1 MITPAYAPTATER
14 VLPRMALDFTTGSLD
29 ARVTV
34 TRALNTATRVNSS
47 GLIETINANLPR
59 FDYVPATLA
68 CKGLLIEEARTNL
81 ALYSTQFDDVSW
93 TKVES
98 TVSANASNGPDGTL
112 SADKFIPSTN
122 NVSNHLI
129 RTNLVAPVGNN
140 AWSVFV
146 APAGYS
152 WVRLLGVKGDGTQ
165 YSAYFNVTTGVVGTV
180 GASTT
185 ATIEGPF
192 ANGFYRCTI
201 ASTVSSASAAAQ
213 NQFIYAASADNTA
226 TFAGNGTS
234 GYHLWGAQLEAGAFA
249 TSYIPTTTLAVL
261 RNADAVSMT
270 GTNFSSWFNANQGTF
285 VATTSVLNLALNRPI
300 MQTTTAGLSNGSQYV
315 YYNPASSRFGYRV
328 YDAAGTAVGAVNYT
342 NAGTPVINT
351 PYCAAIG
358 YKTDSFAISVNG
370 AAVGLDTLGT
380 VSGTADTLLIGSDT
394 SITYLNGHAK
404 SLRFY
409 PLRLTNAET
418 QAFSKG

>member
-98 TVSANASNGPDGTL
+98 TVSANSSNAPDGTL

-129 RTNLVAPVGNN
+129 RTNLVAPIGNN

-192 ANGFYRCTI
+192 ANGFYRCSI
-201 ASTVSSASAAAQ
+201 ASTVTSALGIAQ

-226 TFAGNGTS
+226 TFAGDGTS
-234 GYHLWGAQLEAGAFA
+234 GYHLWGAQAEAGAFA
-249 TSYIPTTTLAVL
+249 TSYIPTTTLPVL
-261 RNADAVSMT
+261 RNADVVEMT
-270 GTNFSSWFNANQGTF
+270 GTNFSSWYNQTQGTF
-285 VATTSVLNLALNRPI
+285 VVGFTPDGGLTSNSTRVLTVSQSGAAARVVDISFLGTNWVTFNGTATTTIGAASVTTTPQRIAVAYASANYGYVLN
-300 MQTTTAGLSNGSQYV
+300 G
-315 YYNPASSRFGYRV
+315 
-328 YDAAGTAVGAVNYT
+328 
-342 NAGTPVINT
+342 
-351 PYCAAIG
+351 
-358 YKTDSFAISVNG
+358 
-370 AAVGLDTLGT
+370 GT
-380 VSGTADTLLIGSDT
+380 VATNSSALVNAPTLMSIGSVIST
-394 SITYLNGHAK
+394 NQLNGHIQTI
-404 SLRFY
+404 SFY
-409 PLRLTNAET
+409 PQRLTNAEIR
-418 QAFSKG
+418 AFSK

>member
-47 GLIETINANLPR
+47 GLIATINADLPR

-81 ALYSTQFDDVSW
+81 ALYSTQFDDASW

-152 WVRLLGVKGDGTQ
+152 WVRLLGVKGDGTS

-201 ASTVSSASAAAQ
+201 ASTVTSASAAAQ
-213 NQFIYAASADNTA
+213 NQFIYGASADNTA
-226 TFAGNGTS
+226 TFAGDGTS
-234 GYHLWGAQLEAGAFA
+234 GYHLWGTQLEAGAFA
-249 TSYIPTTTLAVL
+249 TSYIPTTTASLT
-261 RNADAVSMT
+261 RNTDAVSMT
-270 GTNFSSWFNANQGTF
+270 GANFSSWFNASAGSF
-285 VATTSVLNLALNRPI
+285 VARYTLLALVTTSSQELLNMDDGTSTNSITVNANNTAGSVGATANTAGVGQGFISIAGVGANATQTIAYRYALNNSAIAFKASAPVVDSTYNVPTGISRI
-300 MQTTTAGLSNGSQYV
+300 AIGSRT
-315 YYNPASSRFGYRV
+315 NTFG
-328 YDAAGTAVGAVNYT
+328 
-342 NAGTPVINT
+342 VIN
-351 PYCAAIG
+351 
-358 YKTDSFAISVNG
+358 
-370 AAVGLDTLGT
+370 
-380 VSGTADTLLIGSDT
+380 
-394 SITYLNGHAK
+394 GHIQ
-404 SLRFY
+404 RFFYY
-409 PLRLTNAET
+409 PQSLTNAELT
-418 QAFSKG
+418 AFSK

>member
-47 GLIETINANLPR
+47 GLIATINADLPR

-81 ALYSTQFDDVSW
+81 ALYSTQFNDASW

-129 RTNLVAPVGNN
+129 RTNLVAPAGNN

-152 WVRLLGVKGDGTQ
+152 WVRLLGVKGDGTS

-201 ASTVSSASAAAQ
+201 ASTVSSAIPLAQ
-213 NQFIYAASADNTA
+213 NQFIYGASADNTA
-226 TFAGNGTS
+226 TFAGDGTS

-249 TSYIPTTTLAVL
+249 TSYIPTTTTSLT
-261 RNADAVSMT
+261 RNADVVSMT
-270 GTNFSSWFNANQGTF
+270 GTNFSSWYNASEGAVFVQIFRGDATGSSRGAWRIDSGATNNGMDYRPYGSNNTVNISGASQVDIYPGGGVANSVVKNVFGYKVNNFAAATNGGA
-285 VATTSVLNLALNRPI
+285 VAT
-300 MQTTTAGLSNGSQYV
+300 
-315 YYNPASSRFGYRV
+315 
-328 YDAAGTAVGAVNYT
+328 
-342 NAGTPVINT
+342 
-351 PYCAAIG
+351 
-358 YKTDSFAISVNG
+358 
-370 AAVGLDTLGT
+370 DTLGNLPT
-380 VSGTADTLLIGSDT
+380 VNQMVIGGLSSAT
-394 SITYLNGHAK
+394 GQILCGHVQK
-404 SLRFY
+404 MSY
-409 PLRLTNAET
+409 WPQRLTDAEIR
-418 QAFSKG
+418 AFSK